1 MGRLLIILV
10 VLVGL
15 LAGALAWSNNGRQ
28 SRADFSFINRG
39 DNKCLDPNNMSWMQD
54 IRLAYALWEG
64 LYALDPM
71 TLKPILG
78 SAESA
83 DTSPDKRTWTFH
95 IRSSAKWSNG
105 APLRAQDFL
114 FEWRR
119 MLETPGEYTY
129 LHHYIAG
136 AEEYETAYAD
146 YIAAMADGKPAT
158 PPDFATVGEKVLDD
172 QTLVVTLKHPVPF
185 FPSLCAFP
193 PFFPMYEPAMRPFG
207 TTDPK
212 TGQTTYDL
220 TFTRPPNLVTNGPYR
235 MDQWTFKQRVRLV
248 ASDFYWDRANVKS
261 RVIDQVY
268 DDEPLA
274 AFRLYEQGD
283 VDWLADIDPE
293 IAAGIIRNGGR
304 SDLHIFPAFGT
315 YYYEFNCQPKLQ
327 DGSNNPLADVR
338 VRQALSMAIDKA
350 PIIRD
355 VGRLNQPITSDY
367 VPPGVF
373 PGYRSP
379 PGLPYDVQKARQLLA
394 DAGYPNGR
402 GLPRLSILF
411 NTESTHGDIAT
422 MIHRQWQQQLG
433 VDVDLQGVEIKVFGA
448 RVHSHD
454 FSISRAGW
462 YGDYYDPSTFTD
474 KYTSGSDN
482 NNAGWSNKDYD
493 KLIAAA
499 ELEIDPA
506 KRLNLLSQAEN
517 ILLNEAPII
526 PLYTYVGAYMFRD
539 NVRGIPLDPQQ
550 MEMFKAAQVVH

>member
-1 MGRLLIILV
+1 MGRLLIILL

-15 LAGALAWSNNGRQ
+15 LAGALAWSSSGQ
-28 SRADFSFINRG
+28 ESRADFAFINRG

-64 LYALDPM
+64 LYALDPA

-83 DTSPDKRTWTFH
+83 ETSADKCTWTFH
-95 IRSSAKWSNG
+95 IRSTARWSNG
-105 APLRAQDFL
+105 QPLQAQDFL

-136 AEEYETAYAD
+136 AEAYENAYAD
-146 YIAAMADGKPAT
+146 YVAAIADGKSAKA
-158 PPDFATVGEKVLDD
+158 PDFSTVGEKVLDD
-172 QTLVVTLKHPVPF
+172 QTLQVTLRHPVPF

-212 TGQTTYDL
+212 SGQTTYDL
-220 TFTRPPNLVTNGPYR
+220 TFTRPPNLITNGPYR
-235 MDQWTFKQRVRLV
+235 MAEWTFKRKIRMV
-248 ASDFYWDRANVKS
+248 ASDYYWDRANVKS

-283 VDWLADIDPE
+283 VDFLADIDPE
-293 IAAGIIRNGGR
+293 IAAGMLRNGGR

-327 DGSNNPLADVR
+327 DGRTNPLADVR

-350 PIIRD
+350 PIIHD
-355 VGRLNQPITSDY
+355 VGRLNQPITSNY

-373 PGYRSP
+373 PGYTSP
-379 PGLPYDVQKARQLLA
+379 PGLPYDIQKAKELLA
-394 DAGYPNGR
+394 QAGYPDGK

-422 MIHRQWQQQLG
+422 MIHRQWLQQLG
-433 VDVDLQGVEIKVFGA
+433 IDVDLEGVEVKVFGA
-448 RVHSHD
+448 RLHSHD
-454 FSISRAGW
+454 FMISRAGW

-474 KYTSGSDN
+474 KYVSNGDN

-493 KLIAAA
+493 NLLAAA

-506 KRLNLLSQAEN
+506 KRLVLLSNAEN
-517 ILLNEAPII
+517 ILLNDAPIV
-526 PLYTYVGAYMFRD
+526 PLYTYVGAYMFPD
-539 NVRGIPLDPQQ
+539 KVRGIPLDPQQ
-550 MEMFKAAQVVH
+550 MEMFKAVQVLR